1 MTWKAVNIKGGW
13 CHWGSGGEP
22 DKKKRLIIRLGKK
35 NFKGPEN

>member
-22 DKKKRLIIRLGKK
+22 DKKKTYYPTGEKK
-35 NFKGPEN
+35 F